1 MKKLLVIL
9 ILIFVCQGC
18 ATSSWFTTP
27 KKAIN
32 PNKGGSFKSGNT
44 MALMFMGVE
53 LLWIIGEGTYHAFQN
68 ADFTNE
74 PEELQPSTPPHTH
87 EGPCNL
93 PCIPY
98 WDDHL

>member
-1 MKKLLVIL
+1 MKKILIIL

-18 ATSSWFTTP
+18 ATSSWFTSP
-27 KKAIN
+27 RKAIH
-32 PNKGGSFKSGNT
+32 PDKGGSFQSANT

-53 LLWIIGEGTYHAFQN
+53 LLWVIGEGTYHAFQN

-87 EGPCNL
+87 EGPCNS